1 MIYVL
6 SDQAGN
12 ILAQCEQEA
21 APQLF
26 SFDYI
31 PARTD
36 ADGELGPYQ
45 VWKLKIVDGALQWVA
60 VNRALTA
67 AEKTAQEMQEIKAE
81 AEQTQSAAKLYVQ
94 AIDTTIDDVTALDVP
109 DFFKTWQ
116 EVLNEGKELAANRII
131 NKDGKLYRV
140 VQAVTPVASQP
151 PDAEGMLAIYRPI
164 QYEHTGTADDPI
176 PYMDGMDT
184 EQGKYYSYNDK
195 IYLCNLTMAPCVW
208 PPDTAGLWQWTEVT
222 AQ

>member
-6 SDQAGN
+6 SDQDGN

-21 APQLF
+21 APQLSSF
-26 SFDYI
+26 SYI

-36 ADGELGPYQ
+36 EDGELGPYQ

-67 AEKTAQEMQEIKAE
+67 AEKTAQEMREIKAE
-81 AEQTQSAAKLYVQ
+81 AEQTQAAAKLYVQ
-94 AIDTTIDDVTALDVP
+94 AIDTTIDDVTALSMP

-131 NKDGKLYRV
+131 NKDGTLYRV
-140 VQAVTPVASQP
+140 VQAVNPAEMQP
-151 PDAEGMLAIYRPI
+151 PDAEGMLAVYRPI
-164 QYEHTGTADDPI
+164 QDGHTGTADDPI
-176 PYMDGMDT
+176 PYIYGMDT
-184 EQGKYYSYNDK
+184 TEGSYYRYDNK
-195 IYLCNLTMAPCVW
+195 IYLCNSTMTPCVW